1 VNTEPGE
8 GQSVLVLAGDADE
21 AADAAGALSGFD
33 ASSAAVGDGAPPRPG
48 DGDLAADVAV
58 VLDAAGLDAVR
69 ERDRF
74 CRVVALVDDP
84 AAPPATDPLVDAIA
98 TTPADL
104 DATLRW
110 LVARTD
116 PGLDRDDPT
125 RTPLRIEQLN
135 AEVTRLASVRSI
147 EEAHRTAIAVADE
160 VFPRHHCVVGV
171 RDGEWVE
178 PVATSS
184 EVSIEDCNRV
194 RVGRGSVGTAV
205 DTGEPVIESRSIG
218 ESPYDTLL
226 SLPVG
231 DDTALQ
237 LATDEDDGFDANDR
251 RLAELL
257 ASHVEE
263 TLDRIRADGALRTE
277 RDHLLAL
284 FSNVPDPAIAYDYVE
299 GEPIVHRVNE
309 AFEETFGYDAERVV
323 GESVD
328 GFIVPPTDEAESEAT
343 ELNERLQ
350 CGENVRREVTR
361 ETADG
366 PRHFILHVVPIRL
379 DAENVSG
386 YAIYTDVTDRRE
398 REAALERQNERLD
411 EFASIVSHDLRN
423 PLSVAEG
430 YVDLATETGETAY
443 LEKAAEALDRM
454 DELVGDLLS
463 LARQGE
469 SVGETTPVSIG
480 ALARDAWES
489 VDTGDAEL
497 VVDGDVTIDAHPVR
511 TRELLENVFR
521 NSVEH
526 GSTGSRAEPG
536 DSVEHGRSS
545 LCENGG
551 AGGVD
556 PLTVRIG
563 EGAFRGDDEESRSGF
578 FVEDD
583 GRGLPE
589 GERDRVFESGFT
601 TDENGT
607 GLGLAIT
614 KRIADAHGWE
624 VRALAGEEGGARFE
638 FKTS

>member
-1 VNTEPGE
+1 LLICIVNTEPSGRS
-8 GQSVLVLAGDADE
+8 SVLVLAGDADE
-21 AADAAGALSGFD
+21 AADVADALESADAAPAP
-33 ASSAAVGDGAPPRPG
+33 VDGSPRPSV
-48 DGDLAADVAV
+48 DDAVSPTSVDDLATTDVAI
-58 VLDAAGLDAVR
+58 VLDAEGLDAIR
-69 ERDRF
+69 GQNRS
-74 CRVVALVDDP
+74 CRVVAFVDDP
-84 AAPPATDPLVDAIA
+84 ATEPATDPLVDVIA

-110 LVARTD
+110 FAAR
-116 PGLDRDDPT
+116 GESGIDRDDPT
-125 RTPLRIEQLN
+125 RTPSRIEQLN

-147 EEAHRTAIAVADE
+147 EGAHRTAIAVAAE
-160 VFPRHHCVVGV
+160 VFPRYHCVVGV

-178 PVATSS
+178 PIATSS
-184 EVSIEDCNRV
+184 GVSIDDCNRV
-194 RVGRGSVGTAV
+194 RVGRGSAGTAI
-205 DTGEPVIESRSIG
+205 DTGDPVIESRTIG
-218 ESPYDTLL
+218 EAPYDALL

-231 DDTALQ
+231 DETVLQ
-237 LATDEDDGFDANDR
+237 LAADEDDGFDAGDR

-263 TLDRIRADGALRTE
+263 TLDRIRADEALRTE

-284 FSNVPDPAIAYDYVE
+284 FSNVPDPAIAYDYVD
-299 GEPIVHRVNE
+299 GEPIVHRVND
-309 AFEETFGYDAERVV
+309 AFEETFAYDADRVV

-328 GFIVPPTDEAESEAT
+328 DYIVPPSDEAEAEAV

-366 PRHFILHVVPIRL
+366 LRHFILHVVPIRL

-386 YAIYTDVTDRRE
+386 YAIYTDVTERRE
-398 REAALERQNERLD
+398 REAALRRQNERLD

-430 YVDLATETGETAY
+430 YVTLANETGEIAH
-443 LEKAAEALDRM
+443 LEKTLEALDRM

-469 SVGETTPVSIG
+469 AVGETEPVSIE
-480 ALARDAWES
+480 AIARDAWES
-489 VDTGDAEL
+489 VDTDGIEL
-497 VVDGDVTIDAHPVR
+497 VVDGDVTIDASPTR

-526 GSTGSRAEPG
+526 GR
-536 DSVEHGRSS
+536 RSS
-545 LCENGG
+545 GG
-551 AGGVD
+551 NDGGD
-556 PLTVRIG
+556 GKPLTVRVG
-563 EGAFRGDDEESRSGF
+563 DTAFRGDDGTTGSGF
-578 FVEDD
+578 FVEDN
-583 GRGLPE
+583 GCGIPE

-601 TDENGT
+601 TEEGGT

-614 KRIADAHGWE
+614 KRIADAHDWQ
-624 VRALAGEEGGARFE
+624 VRALTGESGGARFE